1 MRLEVPRKHLTI
13 ASFRANR
20 SAGRAREERFLRKF
34 FLSDIALITALRYLS
49 WLGPCPEFSCL
60 LLDWSRWNQPTKAG
74 GLPPALLPIIENV
87 SMGNIFAAR
96 KLAFAQQLISG
107 VPDSGSW
114 GGEALSDTEVRVKAR
129 NTECCRVLKGFLEEH
144 EEAAKIIALPEQSST
159 VENIPKT
166 ASKMSTSSTEVKSSE
181 LKIAILYGAYHIE
194 DLSAKLRAMGMKA
207 ESASSLTA
215 WSMEYP
221 SIASPSDHTVNA
233 NVQKEQEKEK
243 EKDVAHAPTAA
254 KKNFFGSRTIAKA
267 FKSIK
272 GSGLSV
278 SVAGICTMYLVV
290 CALDWWLMIDFLVE
304 VVQGLRNSVSSGAAN
319 SIVTDL
325 VRHIIAGEV
334 GEPLSEDAKIVEIS
348 LSVLYSLAYVQR
360 HLWALRAA
368 SSVGVQWDRGL
379 FDDSLNV

>member
-1 MRLEVPRKHLTI
+1 M

-20 SAGRAREERFLRKF
+20 SAGWAREERFLRKF

-144 EEAAKIIALPEQSST
+144 EQAAKNPTIPVPVQSTSTEKTPRTNSKISST
-159 VENIPKT
+159 SAN
-166 ASKMSTSSTEVKSSE
+166 TEIKSSE

-194 DLSAKLRAMGMKA
+194 DLSAKLRAMGLKA

-221 SIASPSDHTVNA
+221 SISTSSDHLIKE
-233 NVQKEQEKEK
+233 NVRKEVLHSHTAEKQ
-243 EKDVAHAPTAA
+243 T
-254 KKNFFGSRTIAKA
+254 FFGAKTIAKA
-267 FKSIK
+267 LSSIR
-272 GSGLSV
+272 GSGLSI
-278 SVAGICTMYLVV
+278 SVAGICTIYLVI

-304 VVQGLRNSVSSGAAN
+304 VVQGLGNSVSSGTAN
-319 SIVTDL
+319 SIVTGF

-379 FDDSLNV
+379 FDDSLNA